1 MLNTFTQIF
10 IPRVEPS
17 LSDEFI
23 SQTFLRLDIGEIKSI
38 HKRSKFD
45 NPYYFAFISLNL
57 FPTFMGNKL
66 RSNLECNKSTRIY
79 YDSAQVMGYWEIKP
93 YIETTSTFT
102 QSQYNKNAFDIA
114 NLCAELTR
122 MPINNKENGENEFGE
137 LSKAIEIERQYYYD
151 MWNPTVFGLDFH
163 H

>member
-1 MLNTFTQIF
+1 MLNTFAQIF
-10 IPRVEPS
+10 IPRVDPS
-17 LSDEFI
+17 LSYEFI

-38 HKRSKFD
+38 HKRSKPSY
-45 NPYYFAFISLNL
+45 PYCFAFISLNL
-57 FPTFMGNKL
+57 FPTFMGNKI
-66 RSNLECNKSTRIY
+66 RSNLEYNKSTRIY
-79 YDSAQVMGYWEIKP
+79 YDSVQTMGYWEIKP

-122 MPINNKENGENEFGE
+122 MPINNKENGDHEFGE